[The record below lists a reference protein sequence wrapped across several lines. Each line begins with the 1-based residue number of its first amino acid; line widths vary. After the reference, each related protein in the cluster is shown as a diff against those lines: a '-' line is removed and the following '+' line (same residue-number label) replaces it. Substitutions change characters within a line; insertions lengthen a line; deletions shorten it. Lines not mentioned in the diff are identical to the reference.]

1 VILQEKKIL
10 EEFFTDKETLDL
22 EKFQN
27 LGIIKNEL
35 KLENQQ
41 LQIFEETIAGFRN
54 LKSWSKEDI
63 VELFHIMIPNFGHK
77 EKGKYLDSKM

>member
-1 VILQEKKIL
+1 
-10 EEFFTDKETLDL
+10 LDL